1 VATRHGKRP
10 KNFRKFTKYVTQYHP
25 RNVAC
30 NGDATEAARTRQA
43 AKPERRQKKV
53 HACEG
58 PRAGPTGGCGGQQ
71 GRLEQV
77 THEDEFNQ
85 SKPTLHPITDDEIF
99 LRIPDNGRLLP
110 PHSATRCPKAR
121 SLRSRLQDCG
131 ADGSNCGAGRR
142 RCKGIV
148 ATPTRQPNRSARIM
162 TISPVFP
169 REHSRHLHY
178 RSSLR

>member
-99 LRIPDNGRLLP
+99 LRILCIHSRTLTQRRALAPSLGRAEGLRWP
-110 PHSATRCPKAR
+110 ATAAAVMWRHNLSC
-121 SLRSRLQDCG
+121 L
-131 ADGSNCGAGRR
+131 GRR
-142 RCKGIV
+142 RE
-148 ATPTRQPNRSARIM
+148 R
-162 TISPVFP
+162 
-169 REHSRHLHY
+169 
-178 RSSLR
+178 